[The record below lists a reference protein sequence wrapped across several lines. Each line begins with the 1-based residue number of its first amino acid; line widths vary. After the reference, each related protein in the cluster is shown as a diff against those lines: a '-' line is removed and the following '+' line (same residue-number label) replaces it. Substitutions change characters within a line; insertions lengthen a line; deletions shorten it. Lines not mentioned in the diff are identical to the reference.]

1 MAPTLQFQTLTT
13 AILADEERI
22 SGTLSPE
29 NAALAIHALHTD
41 GIVCLE
47 NAVDLDHIAALHEK
61 LNSEVKILQEM
72 QGTHFV
78 NVSPFVCPDCVHDSL
93 LPINI

>member
-1 MAPTLQFQTLTT
+1 MTSTLHFQTLTT
-13 AILADEERI
+13 AVLTDEERI

-47 NAVDLDHIAALHEK
+47 NAVALGHVAALHQK
-61 LNSEVKILQEM
+61 LTSEVTQLQAL

-78 NVSPFVCPDCVHDSL
+78 NVC
-93 LPINI
+93 